1 MATDEEDGRC
11 SPVNFV
17 HSLLSEVGL
26 VGWLVFME
34 TWFLCVALTVL
45 ELTLNETGLQPRST
59 CLFLL
64 SAGIQ
69 GLVPPPLCC

>member
-26 VGWLVFME
+26 VGW
-34 TWFLCVALTVL
+34 FLWRHGFFA
-45 ELTLNETGLQPRST
+45 
-59 CLFLL
+59 
-64 SAGIQ
+64 
-69 GLVPPPLCC
+69 